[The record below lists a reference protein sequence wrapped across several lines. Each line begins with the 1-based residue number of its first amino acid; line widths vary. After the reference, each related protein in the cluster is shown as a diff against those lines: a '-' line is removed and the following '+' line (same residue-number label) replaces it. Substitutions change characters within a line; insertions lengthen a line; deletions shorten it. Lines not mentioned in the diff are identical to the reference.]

1 MTKNGTINGGSVGA
15 GGSGCL
21 RTSPCVGEVGEVG
34 EGVFEGV
41 RFLEVGEVGEVG
53 EGVFAIS
60 NLRYA
65 QNIYKYNVFHA
76 WVRWERAFPIL
87 SLYIS
92 YFLFS
97 FLQSR
102 RGEKTLTHL
111 TQNKRDSKTGNKE
124 EEGILI

>member
-1 MTKNGTINGGSVGA
+1 
-15 GGSGCL
+15 
-21 RTSPCVGEVGEVG
+21 VG
-34 EGVFEGV
+34 EGVFRGV
-41 RFLEVGEVGEVG
+41 RFLDVGEVGEVG
-53 EGVFAIS
+53 EGVFAIG

-65 QNIYKYNVFHA
+65 QSLDKYNVFHA

-111 TQNKRDSKTGNKE
+111 TQRERDSKTGNQE